1 MKFENE
7 VEKLIHELKKL
18 EDSGY
23 LEFKLVLGTYNI
35 NIKQLK
41 KELHDYSICDNNM

>member
-1 MKFENE
+1 MNFKNE
-7 VEKLIHELKKL
+7 IEKLIHELQKL

-41 KELHDYSICDNNM
+41 KELHDYSICNNSM